1 MELKNKRTTSPKGG
15 KDWVPVKFQHL
26 IHVFLQK
33 ERHFNLIMDFYKY
46 YVDFESKK
54 LTSAHSFLLLGR
66 WSFCFSS
73 QHVRGNEVVMVFS
86 QGTDDSKNL
95 RCETLY
101 IGNYKYVN
109 ISSFAVLGIK
119 LWLEEDSDLNRN
131 DPLYS
136 LKFIQSKAKK

>member
-1 MELKNKRTTSPKGG
+1 MIRICLKIKSQWT
-15 KDWVPVKFQHL
+15 
-26 IHVFLQK
+26 
-33 ERHFNLIMDFYKY
+33 
-46 YVDFESKK
+46 KK
-54 LTSAHSFLLLGR
+54 I
-66 WSFCFSS
+66 
-73 QHVRGNEVVMVFS
+73 EVFS

-95 RCETLY
+95 RFETLY

-136 LKFIQSKAKK
+136 LKFIQSKAQK